1 MRARFYDFWAR
12 VARGARRRGGYTVVE
27 VMMALSVLSIGATGV
42 VAMQKVTLI
51 GNTRARDLATATAI
65 ASSWIERLRYDGLRW
80 NYDSAT
86 GTSTLGST
94 TYLSQPQN
102 TWFSPASG
110 GAAFGPLTE
119 IQPSFDVKGMDT
131 LSATETGFCVNVRL
145 TTLLN
150 NPSTPTAIPSAMR
163 AEVRVY
169 WLKVNNSTVDP
180 ALTGTLNGVALCNNT
195 AANIASL
202 DSATDGTTRYHFVYA
217 ASAIL
222 RNDI

>member
-1 MRARFYDFWAR
+1 MRGRLYDWWAR
-12 VARGARRRGGYTVVE
+12 VMRGARRRGGYTVVE

-80 NYDSAT
+80 TYD
-86 GTSTLGST
+86 GTTATLGST

-102 TWFSPASG
+102 VWFSPAAP
-110 GAAFGPLTE
+110 GAAFGPLTA
-119 IQPSFDVKGMDT
+119 IQPTTDVKGMDT
-131 LSATETGFCVNVRL
+131 ATAAETGFCVNVRL
-145 TTLLN
+145 TTLMN
-150 NPSTPTAIPSAMR
+150 NPTTPAAIPSAIR

-169 WLKVNNSTVDP
+169 WLKVNSTTVDP
-180 ALTGTLNGVALCNNT
+180 ALTGTLNGVALCDDS

-202 DSATDGTTRYHFVYA
+202 DTAADGTTRYHFVYA
-217 ASAIL
+217 TSAIL
-222 RNDI
+222 RTDI